1 VLEFRNRLHSPFNV
15 PELYSSLIACTLFIV
30 MFVLQERDGFVLGEG
45 AGVLLLEELEHA
57 KVTYPMK
64 WPVVILAVP
73 AAFLCT

>member
-1 VLEFRNRLHSPFNV
+1 MFNV

-30 MFVLQERDGFVLGEG
+30 MFVLKERDGFVLGEG

-57 KVTYPMK
+57 KVCTYPMK